1 MLARPP
7 EATCTSDDYRYLS
20 PPVVGARK
28 KRLPASVIPD
38 ECRHLDLHALHNR
51 CSQSSR
57 RLRPDLYH
65 SPELEFVC
73 CDYVYLRSLE
83 QTVAAEVTLA
93 QAMRLATLLK
103 CHEKVDG
110 AEDTST
116 FIEAELR
123 KRVFWLIY
131 GSDRTTA
138 ALTDRPLLLSDYDIT
153 VQEPLEVD
161 DGFITNAG
169 CLAQPIDS
177 VPIIAGFVRV
187 TRVFRMLSRAIELLR
202 QYRNRTYLLDDPFYF
217 SSRLTTIQQELQT
230 ELAALPPPLRI
241 MEDFGVSPIQHG
253 FETCKANILV
263 TQALAR
269 YEVYQLALMIGNE
282 QCPLDDLTENVL
294 SRLDLWVNVQLLAA
308 MANLIAKGSGRL
320 FDRKWK

>member
-1 MLARPP
+1 MSYRHCRDTLGS
-7 EATCTSDDYRYLS
+7 ATAEYYES
-20 PPVVGARK
+20 
-28 KRLPASVIPD
+28 
-38 ECRHLDLHALHNR
+38 LD
-51 CSQSSR
+51 
-57 RLRPDLYH
+57 
-65 SPELEFVC
+65 
-73 CDYVYLRSLE
+73 
-83 QTVAAEVTLA
+83 
-93 QAMRLATLLK
+93 
-103 CHEKVDG
+103 
-110 AEDTST
+110 
-116 FIEAELR
+116 
-123 KRVFWLIY
+123 